1 MAASVLTNVVALRN
15 ERRRQRQ
22 AEREARIAE
31 VNSRTEDAFKH
42 LFAIQHSIEWVTW
55 HAKHDP
61 ESIRNPK
68 LVASYDEEI
77 HQAYPA
83 FLGALAA
90 ANAISDT
97 VYEDLRRLLDRV
109 YTIEHTVA
117 LALKEAQRSDE
128 HFATAIVKL
137 TSCYTEITNLLE
149 DLLTQLPDVMER
161 ATVSD
166 R

>member
-1 MAASVLTNVVALRN
+1 VAASVLTNVVALRN

-22 AEREARIAE
+22 AEREARVAE
-31 VNSRTEDAFKH
+31 VNSRTKDAFKQ

-68 LVASYDEEI
+68 LVASYDKEI

-97 VYEDLRRLLDRV
+97 VYEDLRQLLDHV
-109 YTIEHTVA
+109 YTIEHNVA
-117 LALKEAQRSDE
+117 LALKEAQRSDAQ
-128 HFATAIVKL
+128 FATAIVAL
-137 TSCYTEITNLLE
+137 TKYYEEITNLLE
-149 DLLTQLPDVMER
+149 HLLTRLPEVMER
-161 ATVSD
+161 ATISE